1 MVKLV
6 GENEGTMWYPHHGY
20 SWETMI
26 FGGLMMVLFWGGLVV
41 LAVWL
46 FRASVGSNANRNS
59 DNAEAASHH
68 RPTRDALDILKERYA
83 RGEISKTEFE
93 QIRDDLRA

>member
-1 MVKLV
+1 
-6 GENEGTMWYPHHGY
+6 MWYPHHGY

-26 FGGLMMVLFWGGLVV
+26 FGGLMMILFWGGLIT
-41 LAVWL
+41 LTLWL
-46 FRASVGSNANRNS
+46 FRASVGPNVNRS
-59 DNAEAASHH
+59 DNYEGQP

-83 RGEISKTEFE
+83 HGEISKAEFE

>member
-1 MVKLV
+1 
-6 GENEGTMWYPHHGY
+6 MWYPHHGY

-26 FGGLMMVLFWGGLVV
+26 FGGLMMVLFWGGLTA

-46 FRASVGSNANRNS
+46 FRAYAWPHASRSYDDGHAGS
-59 DNAEAASHH
+59 HF

-83 RGEISKTEFE
+83 RGEISKDEFE

>member
-1 MVKLV
+1 MVKLM

-26 FGGLMMVLFWGGLVV
+26 FGGLMMVLFWGGLIT
-41 LAVWL
+41 LTLWL
-46 FRASVGSNANRNS
+46 FRASVGPNVNRS
-59 DNAEAASHH
+59 DNSEGQH

-83 RGEISKTEFE
+83 RGEISKDEFE
-93 QIRDDLRA
+93 QIRDDLRS